1 MPIIVASLKQIAMKT
16 LIAFLITAQLAYAQT
31 KTECNTIFICIDSL
45 SYEQIFSNAYVRDT
59 LFFCRE
65 QTTKTLA
72 DEYTGKYAIGKAAN
86 LEFFKPNNIDKIGNH
101 LYDFGIEFKTRSYG
115 TLNNLVS
122 QAQNKKIVI
131 DTNTTYL
138 DEEDAKLIWYKTLNL
153 AAPKANYEFSILEY
167 QKEYLQYLG
176 FEGHELSQ
184 EMSFEEFNTI
194 LSNGRKYPRQFRKI
208 KSITLSLDKSKL
220 PQFKA
225 FCELNGLKAINKNTY
240 ANPDLN
246 IHFELSKKPQAQ
258 IKKISL
264 ELLEPQKDR
273 LIQVSE
279 QLKIKVSGQTCEIL
293 F

>member
-1 MPIIVASLKQIAMKT
+1 MKT
-16 LIAFLITAQLAYAQT
+16 LIALLITAQLAYAQT

-101 LYDFGIEFKTRSYG
+101 LHDFGIEFKTRSYG
-115 TLNNLVS
+115 TLSNLVS
-122 QAQNKKIVI
+122 QAQSKKIAI
-131 DTNTTYL
+131 DTNTTFL

-167 QKEYLQYLG
+167 QKEYLQFLG
-176 FEGHELSQ
+176 FEGDELSQ
-184 EMSFEEFNTI
+184 EMSFEEFNTK
-194 LSNGRKYPRQFRKI
+194 LSNSRKYPRQFRKI
-208 KSITLSLDKSKL
+208 KSITIALDKSKL
-220 PQFKA
+220 LEFKN
-225 FCELNGLKAINKNTY
+225 FCELNGLRVINKNTCG
-240 ANPDLN
+240 NEDIS

-258 IKKISL
+258 IKKINL

-273 LIQVSE
+273 LIKVSD
-279 QLKIKVSGQTCEIL
+279 QLKIKVSGQICEIL